1 MDTLLNDIR
10 YGVRMLWKNKG
21 LSAIAMLSL
30 AVGIGGNA
38 AVFSVVNSV
47 LYRPRALPR
56 PGELVAIYNGDR
68 QQPYQSMSYPTYLD
82 LREKSGVF
90 AGLAAYAIAKEFT
103 LAGGEDVEHVW
114 GEVVSGNYFE
124 VLGAQLIQGR
134 GFLPEED
141 SVPGRNPVVVIGAGL
156 WQRRFAGDP
165 NLVGKTITL
174 NRQPM
179 TVVGIVSPRFTGMMA
194 GWAAEVWVPAMM
206 IPLLEPSGG
215 MDMLT
220 SRGSQWVALVGR
232 LKQGVSIE
240 QARTRVDVLVAGIK
254 AEHPDEWKGSES
266 DPSRERS
273 LTVLAERD
281 TRIHPAMRA
290 PAYAVAALLFA
301 IVDLVLIIAC
311 INLASM
317 LFAKAVTRRG
327 EMAVRLA
334 IGARRGR
341 IVRQLLTESVLLS
354 LIAGVAGTTLAL
366 WGLKALTAAMPAL
379 AAGVRIALDIQ
390 VDWKVLLYSLAFATI
405 TGILF
410 GLAPALHASRASLSS
425 VLKDDSTTT
434 ARYRRSKI
442 RQTLLVAQVAFSLLL
457 LLGAGLVLRSLEK
470 VRPTRLGFANN
481 RVLVAPIV
489 LDETRNDRRSSHQF
503 FTLLSDRVA
512 GLPGVQAV
520 SLIDAMPGG
529 FLSRVRRGIE
539 IEGYAAARGEDM
551 EIDAAVV
558 GPRYFTHLQVPL
570 VSGRDF
576 TVEDRDGSP
585 CVAIV
590 NEAFTQRYL
599 GGRGAGLGR
608 NLIRRSGP
616 KGPDQHCAIVG
627 IVRDD
632 AWQSLNAT
640 VRPFFALPLL
650 QSDQRSMTLLVH
662 TAVDPQG
669 LVSGVRQTIRQL
681 DPTMPLS
688 EVSPLAEHFRTASYP
703 FRLLGVAMAGAG
715 VLALLLALVGIYGT
729 ISYSVAQRRRELGIR
744 IAMGALKRDILGL
757 VVGQGMRP
765 VGIGLGLGLLL
776 GFAFTRLLKA
786 LPLGMELL
794 FGVSATDSLTFGG
807 VTLLLGLVA
816 IAACYVPA
824 VRATRVNP
832 TAILK
837 DL

>member
-10 YGVRMLWKNKG
+10 YGARMLWKSKG
-21 LSAIAMLSL
+21 LSAIALLSL

-47 LYRPRALPR
+47 LFRPRALPR
-56 PGELVAIYNGDR
+56 PTELVAIYNGDR
-68 QQPYQSMSYPTYLD
+68 QQPYQSMSYPTYLE

-103 LAGGEDVEHVW
+103 LAGPDDVERVW
-114 GEVVSGNYFE
+114 GEVVSGNYFD
-124 VLGAQLIQGR
+124 VLGAQLIRGR
-134 GFLPEED
+134 GFLPDED
-141 SVPGRNPVVVIGAGL
+141 SVPGRNPVVVIGEGL

-165 NLVGKTITL
+165 DLVGKTITL
-174 NRQPM
+174 NRQSL
-179 TVVGIVSPRFTGMMA
+179 TVVGIASPRFTGMMA

-206 IPLLEPSGG
+206 IPLLEPSSG
-215 MDMLT
+215 MDLLT
-220 SRGSQWVALVGR
+220 SRGSQWVTLMGR
-232 LKQGVSIE
+232 LKPGVTIA
-240 QARTRVDVLVAGIK
+240 QARARIDVLVAGIK
-254 AEHPDEWKGSES
+254 AEHPEEWTGSES
-266 DPSRERS
+266 DPTRERS
-273 LTVLAERD
+273 LSVLAERD

-317 LFAKAVTRRG
+317 LFAKAVSRRG
-327 EMAVRLA
+327 EISVRLA
-334 IGARRGR
+334 VGARRGR
-341 IVRQLLTESVLLS
+341 IVRQLLTESILLS
-354 LIAGVAGTTLAL
+354 LVAGVAGTALAL
-366 WGLKALTAAMPAL
+366 WGLEALTAAMPAL
-379 AAGVRIALDIQ
+379 AAGVRMAIDLQ
-390 VDWKVLLYSLAFATI
+390 VDWKVLLYSLAFALV
-405 TGILF
+405 TGVLF

-425 VLKDDSTTT
+425 VLKDDSTVT
-434 ARYRRSKI
+434 ARFRRSRI

-470 VRPTRLGFANN
+470 VRPTRLGFPTD
-481 RVLVAPIV
+481 RVLVAPV
-489 LDETRNDRRSSHQF
+489 TLDETRYDRRSSQQF
-503 FTLLSDRVA
+503 YRELSARTA
-512 GLPGVQAV
+512 ALPGVQAV

-539 IEGYAAARGEDM
+539 IEGYAQARGESL

-558 GPRYFTHLQVPL
+558 GPRYFTHLEVPI
-570 VSGRDF
+570 VAGRDF
-576 TVEDRDGSP
+576 TPEDREGSP

-590 NEAFTQRYL
+590 NEAFSQRYL
-599 GGRGAGLGR
+599 GGRGLGLGKH
-608 NLIRRSGP
+608 LIQRPES
-616 KGPDQHCAIVG
+616 KGAIQRCAIVG

-640 VRPFFALPLL
+640 TRPFFALPLY
-650 QSDQRSMTLLVH
+650 QSDQRHMTLLVH
-662 TAVDPQG
+662 TAAEPRG
-669 LVSGVRQTIRQL
+669 LVPGVRQAIRQL
-681 DPTMPLS
+681 DPTMPLA
-688 EVSPLAEHFRTASYP
+688 EVSPLAQHFRTASYP
-703 FRLLGVAMAGAG
+703 FRLLGVTMAGAG

-765 VGIGLGLGLLL
+765 VGFGLGLGLLL
-776 GFAFTRLLKA
+776 GFALTRLLKA

-816 IAACYVPA
+816 VGACYVPA
-824 VRATRVNP
+824 IRATRVNP

-837 DL
+837 GD